1 MIESI
6 QNKHIKWL
14 IALQK
19 NRKNREKEKL
29 FIAEGI
35 KIIEEIPADWE
46 IINLFV
52 SSSFI
57 REHHSFIK
65 DIKIDKKNI
74 IEVADKVFNAIS
86 DTVTPQGILAV
97 CRQKIFSLEDILS
110 VKNGFF
116 IILEEIQD
124 PGNLGTI
131 IRTADAAG
139 ADAIFLTK
147 GSVDLYNPKVIRST
161 MGSIFHLPIF
171 TEMDIDTLIE
181 GLKNSNVSI
190 LSAHL
195 KGNLYPYQYNLKKAS
210 ALLIG
215 NESKGIKESTA
226 QKTDAL
232 LKIPMLGKAES
243 LNAAVAASILMYEVV
258 RQRIEI

>member
-65 DIKIDKKNI
+65 DIKIDKK
-74 IEVADKVFNAIS
+74 IS
-86 DTVTPQGILAV
+86 
-97 CRQKIFSLEDILS
+97 
-110 VKNGFF
+110 
-116 IILEEIQD
+116 
-124 PGNLGTI
+124 
-131 IRTADAAG
+131 
-139 ADAIFLTK
+139 
-147 GSVDLYNPKVIRST
+147 
-161 MGSIFHLPIF
+161 
-171 TEMDIDTLIE
+171 
-181 GLKNSNVSI
+181 
-190 LSAHL
+190 
-195 KGNLYPYQYNLKKAS
+195 
-210 ALLIG
+210 
-215 NESKGIKESTA
+215 
-226 QKTDAL
+226 
-232 LKIPMLGKAES
+232 
-243 LNAAVAASILMYEVV
+243 
-258 RQRIEI
+258 

>member
-161 MGSIFHLPIF
+161 MGSI
-171 TEMDIDTLIE
+171 
-181 GLKNSNVSI
+181 SI
-190 LSAHL
+190 CLFL
-195 KGNLYPYQYNLKKAS
+195 
-210 ALLIG
+210 
-215 NESKGIKESTA
+215 
-226 QKTDAL
+226 QKW
-232 LKIPMLGKAES
+232 
-243 LNAAVAASILMYEVV
+243 ILT
-258 RQRIEI
+258 RL